1 MSKKLLNE
9 STIRRFAGLAGIGAD
24 VVSNFINEA
33 YGEEEEMEE
42 GVVSEEETIS
52 EEEEAEEEAEEEMD
66 DMMDMDAD
74 AEEEAEEEME
84 MDMDAE
90 EEAAGED
97 AEAIVSDIVAKL
109 QDLAKMAGV
118 DIDVE
123 MGDEEDD
130 LEEGYGATSAAA
142 GKRDEDAMMEEGE
155 ETLEEIINGILDEET
170 EGLEEA
176 SCGSDDKM
184 EEAEELEEGSY
195 GAKARDRMRD
205 RDRKSSKI
213 RQEQEEVVQ
222 EVLRRVRERLAQK
235 TEQ

>member
-33 YGEEEEMEE
+33 YGEEEMEE
-42 GVVSEEETIS
+42 GVVS
-52 EEEEAEEEAEEEMD
+52 EEEAEEEAEEEMD
-66 DMMDMDAD
+66 MMDMDAD
-74 AEEEAEEEME
+74 ADEEAEEAEEEADMDMD

-90 EEAAGED
+90 EEAAGDD

-123 MGDEEDD
+123 MDDEA
-130 LEEGYGATSAAA
+130 EELDEMGMKY
-142 GKRDEDAMMEEGE
+142 KRDEEPMEEAE
-155 ETLEEIINGILDEET
+155 ETLEEIINGILAEES
-170 EGLEEA
+170 EELEEA
-176 SCGSDDKM
+176 NCGSKDRM
-184 EEAEELEEGSY
+184 EEAEELEEGEDLEEGSY
-195 GAKARDRMRD
+195 GAKARERSRE
-205 RDRKSSKI
+205 RDRKSAKI

>member
-1 MSKKLLNE
+1 LNE

-24 VVSNFINEA
+24 VVFQLLSTKHMA
-33 YGEEEEMEE
+33 KMRKRWEEE
-42 GVVSEEETIS
+42 VVSEEE
-52 EEEEAEEEAEEEMD
+52 EADEEAEEEMD

-74 AEEEAEEEME
+74 ADEEAEEEADMDMD

-90 EEAAGED
+90 EEAAGDD

-123 MGDEEDD
+123 MDDEA
-130 LEEGYGATSAAA
+130 EELDEMGMKY
-142 GKRDEDAMMEEGE
+142 KRDEEPMEEAE
-155 ETLEEIINGILDEET
+155 ETLEEIINGILAEES
-170 EGLEEA
+170 EELEEA
-176 SCGSDDKM
+176 NCGSKDRM
-184 EEAEELEEGSY
+184 EEAEELEEGEDLEEGSY
-195 GAKARDRMRD
+195 GAKARERSRE
-205 RDRKSSKI
+205 RDRKSAKI